1 MPSIYR
7 VDPSDVETFTV
18 ITNPIKTYT
27 SSSVSGVTGSVYLF
41 ARRSHL
47 EKDLNV
53 DSSFVDS
60 VHDDSHVSETLRH
73 AQFAGRTARSS
84 PELQNIFGRMIESYL
99 NKVTATSRSRRS
111 QQLLDV
117 HRFTPPFDFNSN
129 TLRKLVV
136 KDTLQTYYRTSYPT
150 AHWAYSNYNCLNF
163 FTASSVPSD
172 SAILYPNLDGD
183 GGGLT
188 SNAGHFSGSYTPSG
202 SFSFDF
208 YINPCYQQDQ
218 PNGIFKAGT
227 ILHLSS
233 TYALSLVSGSSKD
246 VNGRAQCFRLQLQ
259 LSHSA
264 DIPPSVLRANGNL
277 ATFVSGGIAT
287 GSLRGYAPANLVF
300 LSDDNALKFNHWH
313 HVVVRW
319 GTQDIN
325 NGTGSFNVDGID
337 RGTFVIP
344 SSTIAPRAFTA
355 GSSQGEATVLCMG
368 NFFEGKNSGAA
379 EMANFFATDPALRD
393 GLNELIGQVAVDA
406 PTGYFFRHPLNA
418 ELHDVGIRRCYLSND
433 DIAASASMGPT
444 FLDNTFAFY
453 VPPFFVSES
462 PYRQFVNDHGGILVT
477 PFEEIDGSTTAPFS
491 TALAFGV
498 GGHYINL
505 ENYVRDFAG
514 NVFPLLHH
522 LTGVAITTTTDA
534 ETCNEFLYRQ
544 PFVVKRNL
552 TILPCDDGLF
562 VPQFQLLA
570 SETLYRAKDDLGV
583 EELSF
588 VNLDDMVHTS
598 SMLFGGSAFDD
609 GMQSAED
616 INSFADIQIGH
627 TPESPFGNA
636 GPAFVNYS
644 RNIVSGSDV
653 EAGAPL
659 TIYQR
664 TQDASSNQVTFFD
677 VSNMFYGF
685 RMQPGTLR
693 LCDQSL
699 SGSNGVIKI
708 TLKDDGRGNLYRADC
723 LSSASTWNNVG
734 NVYYD
739 EGILVVK
746 NPHVFFFG
754 QDQYSLDFRGEQHV
768 HVMKVDAFAP
778 NNQLNSSSNPNFI
791 SVAPNGYP
799 NDPEDDFVYISGL
812 NFHDKDFNV
821 VMKTTLAQP
830 IMKRSGD
837 RLLFKIKHDF

>member
-18 ITNPIKTYT
+18 ITNPIRSYS
-27 SSSVSGVTGSVYLF
+27 SSSVAGVTGSVHLF
-41 ARRSHL
+41 ARRSHMQ
-47 EKDLNV
+47 KDLQP

-60 VHDDSHVSETLRH
+60 AHDDSHITETLRQ
-73 AQFAGRTARSS
+73 AQYAGRTARSS
-84 PELQNIFGRMIESYL
+84 PEMQGLFGRMIESYL
-99 NKVTATSRSRRS
+99 DKVTSTAVSRRTL
-111 QQLLDV
+111 QTLDV
-117 HRFTPPFDFNSN
+117 HRFTPPFNYNSN
-129 TLRKLVV
+129 TARKLIV
-136 KDTLQTYYRTSYPT
+136 KDMLQTYYRTSYPT

-172 SAILYPNLDGD
+172 SAILYPNLDAGD
-183 GGGLT
+183 GGLT
-188 SNAGHFSGSYTPSG
+188 YNAGHFSGSYTPSG

-218 PNGIFKAGT
+218 PNGVFKAGT

-246 VNGRAQCFRLQLQ
+246 VNGRAQCYRLQLQ

-264 DIPPSVLRANGNL
+264 DIPPSMLRASGNT
-277 ATFVSGGIAT
+277 ATFVSGSTAT
-287 GSLRGYAPANLVF
+287 GSLRGFAPSNLVF
-300 LSDDNALKFNHWH
+300 LSDDNALKFNNWH

-319 GTQDIN
+319 GTKDIN
-325 NGTGSFNVDGID
+325 NGSGSFNIDGVD
-337 RGTFVIP
+337 RGTFCIP
-344 SSTIAPRAFTA
+344 SSTIAPLAFA
-355 GSSQGEATVLCMG
+355 LGSTQGEATVLAMG
-368 NFFEGKNSGAA
+368 NFFEGKNVGAG
-379 EMANFFATDPALRD
+379 EMANFFATDPALRE
-393 GLNELIGQVAVDA
+393 GLNQLIGQVAVDG
-406 PTGYFFRHPLNA
+406 PTGYSFNHPLNA
-418 ELHDVGIRRCYLSND
+418 ELHDVAIRRCYLSND
-433 DIAASASMGPT
+433 DINASASLGPT
-444 FLDNTFAFY
+444 FLDNTFALY
-453 VPPFFVSES
+453 VPPFFVSDT
-462 PYRQFVNDHGGILVT
+462 PYRQFVGDRGGILVT
-477 PFEEIDGSTTAPFS
+477 PFQEIDGSTTAPFS
-491 TALAFGV
+491 VALSFGV

-522 LTGVAITTTTDA
+522 LTGVAITTSTDA
-534 ETCNEFLYRQ
+534 ESCNEFLYRQ

-570 SETLYRAKDDLGV
+570 SETMARAYDDLGI

-588 VNLDDMVHTS
+588 VHMGDMVHTAS
-598 SMLFGGSAFDD
+598 LLFGGSAFDD
-609 GMQSAED
+609 GNQDAAD
-616 INSFADIQIGH
+616 INAFTDIQIGH
-627 TPESPFGNA
+627 TPETPFASA
-636 GPAFVNYS
+636 GPAFNNYS

-664 TQDASSNQVTFFD
+664 TQDGSSNQVTFFD
-677 VSNMFYGF
+677 ISNMFYGF
-685 RMQPGTLR
+685 KMKPGTLQ
-693 LCDQSL
+693 LQDISL
-699 SGSNGVIKI
+699 SGSNGAIKM
-708 TLKDDGRGNLYRADC
+708 TLKDDGRGNVYRADC
-723 LSSASTWNNVG
+723 LTSASTWNSVG
-734 NVYYD
+734 NIYYD
-739 EGILVVK
+739 EGIVVVK

-778 NNQLNSSSNPNFI
+778 NNQLNSSSNPNFVA
-791 SVAPNGYP
+791 VAPNGYP
-799 NDPEDDFVYISGL
+799 NDTEDEFVYVTGL

-837 RLLFKIKHDF
+837 RLLFKIKYDF